1 MKLKQQFMLPAVLW
15 TVTAPAEY
23 KDHWVLSLQ
32 FGELAPLCRVIGKLV
47 IGEHSPWNNVRSHMQ
62 TTFLSGHNNIGR
74 LGMSGEL
81 YLIAKTQRMNI
92 AR

>member
-1 MKLKQQFMLPAVLW
+1 
-15 TVTAPAEY
+15 
-23 KDHWVLSLQ
+23 
-32 FGELAPLCRVIGKLV
+32 
-47 IGEHSPWNNVRSHMQ
+47 MQ